1 MFITKAEFDK
11 KKAAVKAKIAPTV
24 SITTTTG
31 LRKSTDGSTITVEKE
46 HISFSKYIRGGLFG
60 IWRNADHEKRIFE
73 KYEGKNVSKALG
85 STNQTRGGLFVPD
98 EVSSVLIP
106 RLEAEAKIRS
116 MGCPVTKVAGFRAFK
131 YPVQG
136 TAPTITW
143 GTESATLTADDNI
156 NFDPGT
162 IESHKMTCLVYTS
175 RELAADADIDIESVV
190 QGDIVKQIALAE
202 DQVVLR
208 GLGGTQ
214 PLGLLYHPRVNSTD
228 LSGEIDQDDITNA
241 VYQVTK
247 SNGIVNGWI
256 GDPALAWKLSK
267 LKDGEGRYIY
277 PQEGKIGNTGQGI
290 TNLGGAPLK
299 VTTTVGV
306 GSYPGSNETFVV
318 GGDWSK
324 YMLIDGTAMRV
335 EVTTE
340 GGDAW
345 TKDQLGLRV
354 VKYFGGGPL
363 QPATFVV
370 IKGITGT

>member
-1 MFITKAEFDK
+1 MYISKAEYDRR
-11 KKAAVKAKIAPTV
+11 KAAIKAKIVPTV
-24 SITTTTG
+24 TTTMTAG
-31 LRKSTDGSTITVEKE
+31 VRKSADGNTITDVREN
-46 HISFSKYIRGGLFG
+46 ISFSKYIRGGLFG
-60 IWRNADHEKRIFE
+60 IWKSADHEKRIFQ
-73 KYEGKNVSKALG
+73 KYEGESVAKALG

-106 RLEAEAKIRS
+106 RLEAEAVVRS
-116 MGCPVTKVAGFRAFK
+116 MGCPVTRVAGFRAFK

-175 RELAADADIDIESVV
+175 RELAGDADIDIESVV

-214 PLGLLYHPRVNSTD
+214 PLGLLYQPRVNSTD

-247 SNGIVNGWI
+247 ANGVVNGWI
-256 GDPALAWKLSK
+256 SDPALAWKLSK
-267 LKDGEGRYIY
+267 LKDAEGRYIY
-277 PQEGKIGNTGQGI
+277 PQNGVIGNVGQGI

-299 VTTTVGV
+299 TTTTAGV
-306 GSYPGSNETFVV
+306 GSYPGSNETYLV
-318 GGDWSK
+318 GGDWGK

-340 GGDAW
+340 GGDSW

-370 IKGITGT
+370 VKGITGT